1 MPENAAPA
9 GVAAGLEAALRGIR
23 AAEVAAGRP
32 SGSVT
37 LVAVSKAHGPARIA
51 AAIAAGQRVFGENR
65 VQEAKAKWPA
75 LKAAHPGVE
84 LRLIGHLQTNK
95 AADAVALFDAIET
108 VDSARLARAIAKE
121 AERQG
126 RHPHCLIQVNTGAEA
141 QKSGVAPAQAAAL
154 LAECRAAGL
163 AVEGLMC
170 IPPAGQDPAPHFRSL
185 AALARELGL
194 AVLSMGMSA
203 DYPAAIAAGATHVRL
218 GTAIFGPRAKPPA
231 GGAES

>member
-1 MPENAAPA
+1 LRAMA
-9 GVAAGLEAALRGIR
+9 GTAVSAALAAALARIR
-23 AAEVAAGRP
+23 AAEAASGRP
-32 SGSVT
+32 AGGVT
-37 LVAVSKAHGPARIA
+37 LVAVSKTQPPERIA

-65 VQEAKAKWPA
+65 VQEAKTKWPA
-75 LKAAHPGVE
+75 LRAAHPGVE

-108 VDSARLARAIAKE
+108 VDSARLARAIARE

-126 RHPHCLIQVNTGAEA
+126 KRPRCLIQVNTGGEA
-141 QKSGVAPAQAAAL
+141 QKSGAAPGNAAAL

-170 IPPAGQDPAPHFRSL
+170 IPPMDQDPAPHFAAL
-185 AALARELGL
+185 AALARELRL

-218 GTAIFGPRAKPPA
+218 GTAIFGPRA
-231 GGAES
+231 GQ